1 MNKEVLE
8 PSTHFSIES
17 VQVEVDKF
25 ENELFLQ
32 AEIDYWGGIENITLV
47 QAELSIYQS
56 GGYQSIGSFNLFDD
70 GYDGV
75 NGDII
80 PENGIYS
87 LLTTADQL
95 DISDIE
101 AEIKSINMASY
112 YELAQ
117 STKDSLSVELT
128 VSGKLLRVVF
138 TALSSENISAEH
150 TEYVNLSNTYIE
162 IQINTDGMYKDKYP
176 NNEDVCERD
185 WGLTNYGF
193 VYYFNIVNSSK
204 VAYSNDFIYST
215 KIPFRPLDECGGTG
229 EASFKFNLHDMDFS
243 NCLSTED
250 NACLGN
256 FTSSIERSLM
266 ITGCGDDY
274 CTSIYET
281 SASCSEDCE

>member
-8 PSTHFSIES
+8 PSNHFAIDSI
-17 VQVEVDKF
+17 QVEVDKF

-32 AEIDYWGGIENITLV
+32 AEVDYWGGIENITLV
-47 QAELSIYQS
+47 QAELSIYQV
-56 GGYQSIGSFNLFDD
+56 GGYQSIGNFNLFDD
-70 GYDGV
+70 GSTGG

-80 PENGIYS
+80 PENGVYS

-117 STKDSLSVELT
+117 SESDSLSVELT

-176 NNEDVCERD
+176 NNEDVCERG

-215 KIPFRPLDECGGTG
+215 KIPFRPLAECGGTG
-229 EASFKFNLHDMDFS
+229 EALFKFNLHDMDFS
-243 NCLSTED
+243 NCLSTEI
-250 NACLGN
+250 NACSEN
-256 FTSSIERSLM
+256 FTSSVERSLM
-266 ITGCGDDY
+266 ITGCGDNY
-274 CTSIYET
+274 CSSIYESST
-281 SASCSEDCE
+281 SCPEDCE